1 MRGACK
7 HGVQHYVSVAQ
18 DAKNRATLPPGNSH
32 ASSVPVATQD
42 MRQLPHKI
50 YWRIIRFSIVRNKE
64 ISRGSGRKYGC
75 IYSSEEWG
83 RENPNAKP
91 ASPLQAVKKEM
102 TALDQAQQEP
112 QSHAIWLNLLNSTQN
127 NQNNTNHRREIPSQP
142 MLRHIK
148 DFFPFPPAKKDA
160 SVFHHHLRLPPPAG
174 GIDVAAARRR
184 LYLLLPASPPPPHP
198 PPSEPQDTGAQSPA
212 GGRRRATGIHP
223 RPPPP
228 PAKCSLDILKLELCL
243 DVLGGLVNLGF
254 APVQSYCC
262 PVIQGLL
269 ELEAAACLCAAI
281 NLKLLNL
288 NIYIP
293 LALEVLITCGKDP
306 PLGYFCP
313 LIRG

>member
-1 MRGACK
+1 MHQSFITIFIFLLLSAA
-7 HGVQHYVSVAQ
+7 S
-18 DAKNRATLPPGNSH
+18 TLP
-32 ASSVPVATQD
+32 A
-42 MRQLPHKI
+42 
-50 YWRIIRFSIVRNKE
+50 
-64 ISRGSGRKYGC
+64 
-75 IYSSEEWG
+75 
-83 RENPNAKP
+83 P
-91 ASPLQAVKKEM
+91 AAAC
-102 TALDQAQQEP
+102 TFC
-112 QSHAIWLNLLNSTQN
+112 
-127 NQNNTNHRREIPSQP
+127 SQP
-142 MLRHIK
+142 AHPRPI
-148 DFFPFPPAKKDA
+148 
-160 SVFHHHLRLPPPAG
+160 HHHPNPKTPALNPPPGDG
-174 GIDVAAARRR
+174 GGQ
-184 LYLLLPASPPPPHP
+184 PAF
-198 PPSEPQDTGAQSPA
+198 T
-212 GGRRRATGIHP
+212 P

-306 PLGYFCP
+306 PPGYFCP